1 MNRDAKGE
9 RHADENDD
17 DLVALGEAD
26 DLRSADHRVD
36 NDESAREPDGQIQI
50 PAEQR
55 GKNDGRRVDRD
66 AGGEPRWIRNK
77 NAPRYR
83 VF

>member
-1 MNRDAKGE
+1 MHRDDEGE
-9 RHADENDD
+9 RHADEDD
-17 DLVALGEAD
+17 DHLVALRDAD
-26 DLRSADHRVD
+26 DFCSAENRVGD
-36 NDESAREPDGQIQI
+36 GDSAREPDGQIQL

-66 AGGEPRWIRNK
+66 AGGETTLHQKQKR
-77 NAPRYR
+77 AEHR